1 VPVVV
6 NVNGGGT
13 ATTNIAIQTVSPG
26 IFQTVNSDGTSRAV
40 VVRDDGSFADVG
52 GSDAYDPNNP
62 ARLTENVR
70 LYLTGLGATVPQ
82 VGTDSIQNPNA
93 DLVGRDA
100 LVAGAMQAGIV
111 GGTGLQVVSARQAP
125 GLIGVYEVQVFIPS
139 AAPTGNNVQI
149 AIGIVPVG
157 ANSAVSSPAATIA
170 IGQ

>member
-1 VPVVV
+1 
-6 NVNGGGT
+6 
-13 ATTNIAIQTVSPG
+13 
-26 IFQTVNSDGTSRAV
+26 
-40 VVRDDGSFADVG
+40 
-52 GSDAYDPNNP
+52 
-62 ARLTENVR
+62 
-70 LYLTGLGATVPQ
+70 